1 MNSIYLFQRPIS
13 PPLTSSSSAE
23 QDKPILDISGLAGKT
38 LAVPR
43 GFVVQEQLDRDY
55 PEIRLALF
63 DSDEK
68 ALQAVA
74 TGQADAY
81 IGNLTVA
88 SHIIHRRGFSDL
100 QVTAASPF
108 GDQSLS
114 MGNRKDWPELTS
126 IINKAL
132 ASITEEEKT
141 AIRNKYLAI
150 KFEQGINKAEVLKW
164 VLIVGGAASGIVLIF
179 LFWNRQHEPGDH
191 KAQTDGGASQT
202 GQG

>member
-1 MNSIYLFQRPIS
+1 MAS
-13 PPLTSSSSAE
+13 PTVIFTRE
-23 QDKPILDISGLAGKT
+23 QDKPILDISRLTGKT

-43 GFVVQEQLDRDY
+43 GFVVQQQLDKDY
-55 PEIRLALF
+55 PEIRQALY
-63 DSDEK
+63 DSDEA

-88 SHIIHRRGFSDL
+88 SHIVHGRGFSHL
-100 QVTAASPF
+100 RVAAASPF
-108 GDQSLS
+108 GDQALS
-114 MGNRKDWPELTS
+114 MGNRNDWPELTS

-132 ASITEEEKT
+132 VNITEEEKT

-164 VLIVGGAASGIVLIF
+164 ALIVGGSTLSIVLLF
-179 LFWNRQHEPGDH
+179 LFWNRQMSREIS
-191 KAQTDGGASQT
+191 KR
-202 GQG
+202 